1 MAGLG
6 EYTSWFDRYR
16 RSFAVAL
23 AAEQRNLDLKADH
36 TLQVQENMG
45 LLIEELGIAE
55 PLARLARLIA
65 LFHDVGRFPQ
75 YCRYK
80 TFKDS
85 ESENHGALGARVLV
99 EEGVLAKLNER
110 ERTLVIRGVT
120 LHNVFALPAGLDG
133 ESLLLLQLIRD
144 ADKLDIW
151 RVFIEY
157 YTAPAEERADAV
169 ALGFS
174 DDPYCSQSVLAA
186 VRERQMV
193 RLDSLQTLNDFKLL
207 QLSWVYDLNTLPA
220 ARLFN
225 KRGYLAAL
233 AATLPD
239 TPEVGTTVAQV
250 ASYLKERVGS

>member
-6 EYTSWFDRYR
+6 EYVSWFDRYR
-16 RSFAVAL
+16 RSFVVAS

-36 TLQVQENMG
+36 TCRVQENMG
-45 LLIEELGIAE
+45 VLVEELGIAE
-55 PLARLARLIA
+55 PMARLARLIA

-99 EEGVLAKLNER
+99 EEGVLSKLSER
-110 ERTLVIRGVT
+110 ERSLVIRGVT

-157 YTAPAEERADAV
+157 YTAPPEERADAV
-169 ALGFS
+169 
-174 DDPYCSQSVLAA
+174 
-186 VRERQMV
+186 
-193 RLDSLQTLNDFKLL
+193 
-207 QLSWVYDLNTLPA
+207 
-220 ARLFN
+220 
-225 KRGYLAAL
+225 
-233 AATLPD
+233 
-239 TPEVGTTVAQV
+239 
-250 ASYLKERVGS
+250 